1 MATRNLTKAF
11 VGVRNATKANK
22 QLNRVRDSSTDSAD
36 ETDVLHTG
44 SDSVNWKA
52 VKESLPP
59 VWVDKIEK
67 TEEDIL
73 KIQLKMR
80 ELSALHTKRLL
91 VNFKTDET
99 QQEREIDMKTQEIT
113 EVFRHAEGLLKK
125 FSRQGD
131 EESISASERTVRKN
145 MQSSIAKKIQAL
157 SMSFR
162 ATQKEYMTKLQAQ
175 KSGSGEQG
183 FEFMSV
189 TESKASAS
197 SSGGLGGG
205 SSSVDMSDY
214 GFTTAQM
221 TVVDETEELVNQRDE
236 EITKIAKSIEE
247 LAAIFK
253 ELAVLV
259 IDQGTI
265 LDRIDFNME
274 TAVEHAKEGIVQLQK
289 AEDHQKNALPFR
301 CIVLLVVLIAIM
313 LGVLVYKHSGKNK

>member
-1 MATRNLTKAF
+1 MATRNLTKQF
-11 VGVRNATKANK
+11 VGVRNAAKANK
-22 QLNRVRDSSTDSAD
+22 SLNRVRDSSTDSAD
-36 ETDVLHTG
+36 ETDVLHAAG
-44 SDSVNWKA
+44 SDSATWKA
-52 VKESLPP
+52 AKDSLPP
-59 VWVDKIEK
+59 IWVDKIEK

-80 ELSALHTKRLL
+80 ELSALHTKRLM

-99 QQEREIDMKTQEIT
+99 LQEREIDMKTQEIT
-113 EVFRHAEGLLKK
+113 DVFRHAEGLLKK
-125 FSRQGD
+125 FSKQGD
-131 EESISASERTVRKN
+131 EDDISMSERIVRKN

-162 ATQKEYMTKLQAQ
+162 TTQKEYMNKLQAQ

-183 FEFMSV
+183 FEFMSI
-189 TESKASAS
+189 TESKS
-197 SSGGLGGG
+197 SSNVFGGN
-205 SSSVDMSDY
+205 SIDQSDY
-214 GFTTAQM
+214 GFTSAQIAI
-221 TVVDETEELVNQRDE
+221 VDETEELVNQRDE

-313 LGVLVYKHSGKNK
+313 LGVLIYKHSNKKN